1 MLNQFWSW
9 NDENRMGSLKFLN
22 RGGRMHNSLGVLL
35 HTQPPQK
42 IVVTILMLEI
52 SKRYDYVETSN
63 KAINNGPGK

>member
-1 MLNQFWSW
+1 
-9 NDENRMGSLKFLN
+9 
-22 RGGRMHNSLGVLL
+22 MHNSLGVLL